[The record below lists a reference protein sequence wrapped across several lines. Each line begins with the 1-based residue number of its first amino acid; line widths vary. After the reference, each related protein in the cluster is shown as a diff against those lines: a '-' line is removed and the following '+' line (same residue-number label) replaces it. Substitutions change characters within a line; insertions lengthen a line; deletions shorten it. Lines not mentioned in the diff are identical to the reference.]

1 MKKLFLLMVMCIGI
15 CLTANADSYRKTL
28 DEYMQLGNT
37 INTEQYEKVLTP
49 LAEQLFSDD
58 AVQATKAISTYMSK
72 QLINDMGDIYE
83 GLFRKYVTEEELK
96 ELIALYSDP
105 RYAQIQ
111 TKIVDITA
119 NIKQTKEYA
128 ACVQQIEAI
137 TTAAMSCQ
145 PIPEDIP
152 IKVNVSDEYRE
163 AFNRYY
169 KQCNLEETI
178 ATSFKS
184 MEIMLTKIFEKQN
197 IANATTKV
205 NTIMDCIKRNM
216 ETVYLTVIKESLT
229 IDDLQLLT
237 NAASLPAFQHVMKAT
252 AELSENPFQLSMKL
266 FSNMANWME
275 ANHPQYAAPIR
286 NIVVEMEQLEQLVTK

>member
-15 CLTANADSYRKTL
+15 CLTANADSYRETL
-28 DEYMQLGNT
+28 DEFVRLGNT
-37 INTEQYEKVLTP
+37 VNSKAYEEMLAP
-49 LAEQLFSDD
+49 LAEQLYPNDI
-58 AVQATKAISTYMSK
+58 AEATKAISEYMSS
-72 QLINDMGDIYE
+72 QMYDDIAGMYDSIY
-83 GLFRKYVTEEELK
+83 RKHVTEEELK

-119 NIKQTKEYA
+119 NIQQTKGYA

-137 TTAAMSCQ
+137 TMAAISGQ

-169 KQCNLEETI
+169 KQCNLEETM

-184 MEIMLTKIFEKQN
+184 MEIMLTKIFEQQN

-205 NTIMDCIKRNM
+205 NTIMDCIKQNM

-237 NAASLPAFQHVMKAT
+237 NAASLPASQHVMKAT

-275 ANHPQYAAPIR
+275 ANHPKYAAPIR
-286 NIVVEMEQLEQLVTK
+286 NIVVEMEQLVTK